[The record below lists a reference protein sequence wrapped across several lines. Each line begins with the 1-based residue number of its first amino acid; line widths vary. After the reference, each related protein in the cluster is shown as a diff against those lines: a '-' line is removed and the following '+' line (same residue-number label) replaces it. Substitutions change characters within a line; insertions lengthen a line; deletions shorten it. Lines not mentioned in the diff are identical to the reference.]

1 METIKIYGC
10 RYVCEYSDGMP
21 LSSSEHNFRTKEER
35 AEFLSEYDEDEMQA
49 WKHPESHTDE
59 EIVDVF
65 NDYKSIYKF
74 A

>member
-35 AEFLSEYDEDEMQA
+35 AEFLSEYDEDEIDIDTSENEYG
-49 WKHPESHTDE
+49 WEFYE
-59 EIVDVF
+59 EEL
-65 NDYKSIYKF
+65 
-74 A
+74 

>member
-35 AEFLSEYDEDEMQA
+35 AEFLSEYDEDEIDIDTNKNEYG
-49 WKHPESHTDE
+49 WEFYE
-59 EIVDVF
+59 EEL
-65 NDYKSIYKF
+65 
-74 A
+74 

>member
-35 AEFLSEYDEDEMQA
+35 AEFLSEYDEDEIIDGKQYL
-49 WKHPESHTDE
+49 EYYCE
-59 EIVDVF
+59 C
-65 NDYKSIYKF
+65 
-74 A
+74 

>member
-35 AEFLSEYDEDEMQA
+35 AEFLSEYDEDEIDIDTGEYEYG
-49 WKHPESHTDE
+49 WEFYE
-59 EIVDVF
+59 EEL
-65 NDYKSIYKF
+65 
-74 A
+74 

>member
-35 AEFLSEYDEDEMQA
+35 AEFLSEYDENEIDIDTGEYEYG
-49 WKHPESHTDE
+49 WEFYE
-59 EIVDVF
+59 EEL
-65 NDYKSIYKF
+65 
-74 A
+74 

>member
-35 AEFLSEYDEDEMQA
+35 AEFLSEYDEDEIDIDIGKYEYG
-49 WKHPESHTDE
+49 WEFYE
-59 EIVDVF
+59 EEL
-65 NDYKSIYKF
+65 
-74 A
+74 

>member
-35 AEFLSEYDEDEMQA
+35 AEFLSEYNEDEIDIDTSEYEYG
-49 WKHPESHTDE
+49 WEFYE
-59 EIVDVF
+59 EEL
-65 NDYKSIYKF
+65 
-74 A
+74 

>member
-35 AEFLSEYDEDEMQA
+35 AEFLSEYDEDEINIDTGEYEYG
-49 WKHPESHTDE
+49 WEFYE
-59 EIVDVF
+59 EEL
-65 NDYKSIYKF
+65 
-74 A
+74 

>member
-35 AEFLSEYDEDEMQA
+35 AGFLSDYDEDEIDIDTGEYEYG
-49 WKHPESHTDE
+49 WEFYE
-59 EIVDVF
+59 EEL
-65 NDYKSIYKF
+65 
-74 A
+74 

>member
-35 AEFLSEYDEDEMQA
+35 AEFLSEYDEDEIVVDTSDYEYG
-49 WKHPESHTDE
+49 WEFYE
-59 EIVDVF
+59 EEL
-65 NDYKSIYKF
+65 
-74 A
+74 

>member
-35 AEFLSEYDEDEMQA
+35 MEFVKEYDSDEIDID
-49 WKHPESHTDE
+49 TDNHEYGWEFYEE
-59 EIVDVF
+59 EI
-65 NDYKSIYKF
+65 
-74 A
+74 

>member
-35 AEFLSEYDEDEMQA
+35 AEFLSEYDEDEIDIDTNEYKYG
-49 WKHPESHTDE
+49 WEFYE
-59 EIVDVF
+59 EEL
-65 NDYKSIYKF
+65 
-74 A
+74 

>member
-35 AEFLSEYDEDEMQA
+35 AKFLSEYDEDEIDIDTGEYEYG
-49 WKHPESHTDE
+49 WEFYE
-59 EIVDVF
+59 E
-65 NDYKSIYKF
+65 KL
-74 A
+74 

>member
-35 AEFLSEYDEDEMQA
+35 AEFLSEYDEDE
-49 WKHPESHTDE
+49 TDIDTGEYEYGWEFYE
-59 EIVDVF
+59 EEL
-65 NDYKSIYKF
+65 
-74 A
+74 

>member
-35 AEFLSEYDEDEMQA
+35 AEFLSEYDEDEIYVDTSEYEYG
-49 WKHPESHTDE
+49 WEFYE
-59 EIVDVF
+59 EEL
-65 NDYKSIYKF
+65 
-74 A
+74 

>member
-35 AEFLSEYDEDEMQA
+35 AEFLSEYDEDEIDIDTNEHEYG
-49 WKHPESHTDE
+49 WEFYEE
-59 EIVDVF
+59 EI
-65 NDYKSIYKF
+65 
-74 A
+74 